1 MTKFNEIFANMDE
14 KAAEKKQLRR
24 AQAVACGAV
33 APCGRAEEFLHRIY
47 CNLDYEREQRRK
59 GFKVIRNL
67 EAEIERLKADLDDL
81 TEKYTQSE
89 ADRLDA
95 EAKLERL
102 HQLIEQ
108 QHETTEDKDQ

>member
-1 MTKFNEIFANMDE
+1 MTTYNDIFEAMNKLAEE
-14 KAAEKKQLRR
+14 KAAEDKRLLQR
-24 AQAVACGAV
+24 ARAVACGAV

-81 TEKYTQSE
+81 QEKYAQSE
-89 ADRLDA
+89 SDRLDA
-95 EAKLERL
+95 LAKIERL
-102 HQLIEQ
+102 HTQL
-108 QHETTEDKDQ
+108 KKR